1 MASDVDTTS
10 AGRELEE
17 PSTVSLLADAAVN
30 GLRRGPAKTLG
41 ATGWIRTIST
51 TDREAPTRYVG
62 TGHGRGA
69 VDVAHDGIWVAN
81 RATRSVSRV
90 DPVTL
95 EVTAIQKF
103 RKMPIEIDAGPSAMW
118 ALGLNG
124 WVWRIWPEGRGA
136 EGIARLGRRP
146 AALTVAAGLVWVL
159 HRSGRLTAL
168 EPATGTI
175 EVESRVPRF
184 ARDMVTVEGRLW
196 ISCGRG
202 RRVVSVD
209 PATAEVGAE
218 VALPPRA
225 RCLAPGDG
233 SVLVG
238 CARSLP
244 LQRGRLIKLDSAS
257 SGIAATFELPS
268 QPRAIVA
275 RGSVAWVACGLDWTR
290 EGSIERVDLD
300 SGETT
305 TWYETDWAISDLAL
319 SGDTLLAAVSLSANA
334 PSGPLAG
341 DFPHMAGGGF
351 GGGGDGGGGNC

>member
-1 MASDVDTTS
+1 MASEADT
-10 AGRELEE
+10 ARDRRAPRE
-17 PSTVSLLADAAVN
+17 PSTASLLVDAAVN
-30 GLRRGPAKTLG
+30 GLRRGPTKTHG

-51 TDREAPTRYVG
+51 TDRETPTRYVG

-69 VDVAHDGIWVAN
+69 VAVAHGGIWVAN
-81 RATRSVSRV
+81 RATRTVSRV

-95 EVTAIQKF
+95 DLTAIQKF

-146 AALTVAAGLVWVL
+146 AALAVAAGLIWVL

-168 EPATGTI
+168 EPATGTV

-184 ARDMVTVEGRLW
+184 ARDMVAVEDELW

-202 RRVVSVD
+202 RRAVRVD
-209 PATAEVGAE
+209 PATAEVE
-218 VALPPRA
+218 VEVGLPPRA
-225 RCLAPGDG
+225 RCLAPGG
-233 SVLVG
+233 RTVLVG
-238 CARSLP
+238 CARALP
-244 LQRGRLIKLDSAS
+244 QRKGRLIVLDRERCE
-257 SGIAATFELPS
+257 IAATFELAS
-268 QPRAIVA
+268 QPRAIVSD
-275 RGSVAWVACGLDWTR
+275 GSTAWVACGVDWTR
-290 EGSIERVDLD
+290 EGTIERVDLD
-300 SGETT
+300 TGETM
-305 TWYETDWAISDLAL
+305 TWYSTDWAISDLAL

-351 GGGGDGGGGNC
+351 GGGGEGGGGGN